1 MLTLIKYYR
10 KERQMTQEKL
20 AELTGLTQGQIVRI
34 EQGKTDIGLEQIEI
48 FAKALGVKPYELLP
62 EDWRPDQLTP
72 EEKKFIDMLRKS
84 KEAPAQQSTET
95 KAG

>member
-10 KERQMTQEKL
+10 KERQMTQEQL
-20 AELTGLTQGQIVRI
+20 AQLTGLTQGQIVRI

-62 EDWRPDQLTP
+62 EDWRPEQLTT